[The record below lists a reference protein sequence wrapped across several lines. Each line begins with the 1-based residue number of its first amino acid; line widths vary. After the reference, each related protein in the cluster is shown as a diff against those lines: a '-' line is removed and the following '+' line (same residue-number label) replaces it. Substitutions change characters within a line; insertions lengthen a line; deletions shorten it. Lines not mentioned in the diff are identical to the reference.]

1 MRTPMQAPS
10 NNRYALLAIHD
21 SGHGPVKWLLYTG
34 ISALVLTLMPPL
46 VKAADQ
52 TLMLDVQIN
61 GYSIQKIG
69 EFTFRDGALLARPA
83 ELLDLGIR
91 VPLALAERNPAN
103 VPSGPDALIN
113 LSDLPG
119 LTWRL
124 DQGTQ
129 TLYITTTNDRLLPA
143 MVQLNDR
150 ERAAGRRVI
159 ESGTG
164 VTLNYDIVGTFA
176 GGQNG
181 GSGSLD
187 LRAFS
192 PWGVLSSDWLAYA
205 GATSSGAGT
214 NTAIRLDSTY
224 SFADVNTL
232 RRYSLGDF
240 ITSGLGWTRPI
251 RLEGAQ
257 VRSDFSMR
265 PDLVTFPL
273 PSISGSAAV
282 PSVVNLLV
290 NGSSVI
296 SSPIDA
302 GPFQIPQLPVISGA
316 GTISMTVTNALGQ
329 QVTVTQPFYA
339 SAAMLAP
346 GLQIFSAQA
355 GLVRRNWG
363 SVSNDYG
370 KIAGTA
376 IYRRGLTPLVTVEGS
391 VEGTP
396 GTVMAGAGGVVQ
408 VGNLGVVNFA
418 AAASTGSGITGAQF
432 SAGAQ
437 RIGRVFSLGASA
449 ILANRNYRDV
459 AAMNGDGI
467 PRKQLSAFTSL
478 SLRRLGSAGVAYA
491 GIDQDATPSSV
502 QLNAAPDEHS
512 HVLSANYSLPFH
524 HFSIYVSEFRDLSN
538 SGSGGLQAGLTIP
551 FGRRSSIDVSGTS
564 QGTGQVQVQQ
574 PAAMIGELGYQAY
587 ISAGDTTH
595 VFAQG
600 QYKSPWGLF
609 TAGVDSDAGVTTLR
623 LESQGALSYV
633 DRGLFPSNT
642 IFDSFAIVD
651 TSPMAHIHV
660 LQENRDVGST
670 DSAGRLLVP
679 DMRAFDLNHIAIV
692 PTDIPPDSTV
702 DDSSREVRPQ
712 DRSGVVVRFAVK
724 ITHGALLRLVD
735 EAGAPIP
742 LGSTATLR
750 ATGVTVPVGYDGDA
764 YVEDLSHH
772 NEVNVERMDGRRCTV
787 AFDYRPIPGDIP
799 SIGPL
804 RCMEP
809 RP

>member
-449 ILANRNYRDV
+449 IIANRNYLDV

-467 PRKQLSAFTSL
+467 PRKQISAFTSL
-478 SLRRLGSAGVAYA
+478 SLRRIGSVGAAYA
-491 GIDQDATPSSV
+491 GLDQDASPSSV
-502 QLNAAPDEHS
+502 QLNTVPIEHS
-512 HVLSANYSLPFH
+512 HILSVNYSRPFRRV
-524 HFSIYVSEFRDLSN
+524 SIYVSEFRDLVN
-538 SGSGGLQAGLTIP
+538 SGNGGLQAGVTIP
-551 FGRRSSIDVSGTS
+551 FGKRNSIDVSGAS
-564 QGTGQVQVQQ
+564 QGTGQVEVQQ
-574 PAAMIGELGYQAY
+574 PAAMIGQWGYQAY
-587 ISAGDTTH
+587 FSAGDTTH
-595 VFAQG
+595 IFAQG
-600 QYKSPWGLF
+600 QYKSPWALLS
-609 TAGVDSDAGVTTLR
+609 AGVDSEGGATTVR
-623 LESQGALSYV
+623 LETQGALSYV
-633 DRGLFPSNT
+633 DKGLFPSNT
-642 IFDSFAIVD
+642 IYDSFAIVD
-651 TSPMAHIHV
+651 TSPMAHVHV
-660 LQENRDVGST
+660 LQENRDVGQT
-670 DSAGRLLVP
+670 DSSGRLLVP
-679 DMRAFDLNHIAIV
+679 DMRSFDLNHIAIV
-692 PTDIPPDSTV
+692 ATDIPPDSMVHDNT
-702 DDSSREVRPQ
+702 REVRPQ

-724 ITHGALLRLVD
+724 ITHGALLKLVD
-735 EAGAPIP
+735 GNAVPIP

-750 ATGVTVPVGYDGDA
+750 ATGVTVPVGFDGDA
-764 YVEDLSHH
+764 YVEDLSPH
-772 NEVNVERMDGRRCTV
+772 NEVTVERLDGRRCTV
-787 AFDYRPIPGDIP
+787 AFDYRPVPGDIP

-809 RP
+809 KP